1 MILAQKKLIHVK
13 RVFREGKEKD
23 RDREIS
29 RLVFG
34 SLAKKTLG
42 DLSAKQ

>member
-1 MILAQKKLIHVK
+1 MILAQKKFI
-13 RVFREGKEKD
+13 RVTKWSSERERKE
-23 RDREIS
+23 RDREIF